1 MSKITTPRHVLAVL
15 ALSGAILTPA
25 VGIAQAEPSP
35 APGPPVRDAAFWD
48 RYDQWSVKFAQ
59 CLAGKGITEPTYDSA
74 TGWSGGAAQTPK
86 AQEASRQCESIV
98 GLPPTITEK

>member
-15 ALSGAILTPA
+15 ALSGAILAPA
-25 VGIAQAEPSP
+25 VGVAQAEPSP

-48 RYDQWSVKFAQ
+48 RYDQWSVTFAQ
-59 CLAGKGITEPTYDSA
+59 CLAAKGVTDPGYDRAS
-74 TGWSGGAAQTPK
+74 GWSGGAQTPTAK
-86 AQEASRQCESIV
+86 RAAQECESIV